1 MRVECTL
8 LCTFNHWTIMPES
21 TWLRCG
27 VAFSA
32 AWAGLVSSHQN
43 WPGLNINNSN
53 NNGHWTSEHGAVV
66 RWWRLQ
72 LGHNRLARVISYY
85 WYRLITR
92 RWWAACA
99 GMTRLPSP
107 SPSLPPQIMILFSS
121 HNSCHSGGGRH
132 AAAAS
137 LHPSH
142 HPATLLVNRVC
153 LKHKCSG
160 R

>member
-1 MRVECTL
+1 MSRVG
-8 LCTFNHWTIMPES
+8 II
-21 TWLRCG
+21 
-27 VAFSA
+27 
-32 AWAGLVSSHQN
+32 SSELTGTKYQQQQQQ
-43 WPGLNINNSN
+43 WPLNIRTRCIN
-53 NNGHWTSEHGAVV
+53 
-66 RWWRLQ
+66 WWRLQ

-99 GMTRLPSP
+99 GMTRLPHP
-107 SPSLPPQIMILFSS
+107 SLSLPPQIMILFSS

-142 HPATLLVNRVC
+142 HHPVNLACLQHNGGRALDNIGGSQFCGNFHNIQRRHTLHWCILLVEC
-153 LKHKCSG
+153 TY
-160 R
+160 

>member
-1 MRVECTL
+1 MRVQCTL

-21 TWLRCG
+21 TWLRYR

-99 GMTRLPSP
+99 GMTRLPIPAPASP
-107 SPSLPPQIMILFSS
+107 RRLWSYFPVTTVVTV
-121 HNSCHSGGGRH
+121 
-132 AAAAS
+132 AAAVTPQ
-137 LHPSH
+137 LPRYTHPTTTLSIW
-142 HPATLLVNRVC
+142 PAYNTMEA
-153 LKHKCSG
+153 G